1 MAQFDVYENPNPE
14 TNEAT
19 PYLLDVQAELL
30 DTLSTRVVVP
40 LLSAAYAEKPI
51 KHLNPLLTVNETAVL
66 MSTAEMAG
74 ISVQSMGKKI
84 GTLKY
89 KRDEIIAAIDFLFT
103 GF

>member
-14 TNEAT
+14 TNRTT

-51 KHLNPLLTVNETAVL
+51 RHLNPQFTVNETALL
-66 MSTAEMAG
+66 MSSAELAG
-74 ISVQSMGKKI
+74 ISVQSLGKKI
-84 GTLKY
+84 ATLKH